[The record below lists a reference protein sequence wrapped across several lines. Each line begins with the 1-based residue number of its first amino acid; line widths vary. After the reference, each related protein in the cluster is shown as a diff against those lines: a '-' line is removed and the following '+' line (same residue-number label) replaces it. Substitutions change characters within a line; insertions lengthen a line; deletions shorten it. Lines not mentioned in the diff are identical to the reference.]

1 MPTKQLKNLAK
12 KTKTS
17 LKTVE
22 KDWDKA
28 KKEYGTDWKAVAG
41 TTKKIEE
48 NRMKARKKK

>member
-22 KDWDKA
+22 KDWSKA
-28 KKEYGTDWKAVAG
+28 KSEYGDNWKAVAG

-48 NRMKARKKK
+48 NRMKARRKK

>member
-1 MPTKQLKNLAK
+1 MPVPQLKKLAK
-12 KTKTS
+12 KTKTN

-22 KDWDKA
+22 KDWSKA
-28 KKEYGTDWKAVAG
+28 KEEYPGNWKAIAG